1 MLPAPFTLPWMD
13 VLLTFAVPFAILVV
27 NAGFKRFVLGRGV
40 ELIGA
45 DLALS
50 GFSILLAQTLSA
62 VHGNQLPG
70 DLIIVSI
77 LALFVMAILWF
88 TAGFLVHDLDGY
100 KPWQWLASL
109 GLGGVVFYS
118 CIRYWEFVRDL
129 GYRWG

>member
-1 MLPAPFTLPWMD
+1 MLPDPFALPWMD
-13 VLLTFAVPFAILVV
+13 VLLTFVVPFAILVV

-40 ELIGA
+40 ELLGA

-62 VHGNQLPG
+62 VHGDRLPG
-70 DLIIVSI
+70 DLIILTI
-77 LALFVMAILWF
+77 LALFVMAVLWF
-88 TAGFLVHDLDGY
+88 TAGYLVRDLDGY
-100 KPWQWLASL
+100 ERWQWLASL

-118 CIRYWEFVRDL
+118 CIQYWELVRDL

>member
-1 MLPAPFTLPWMD
+1 MLPVPFMLPWMD

-62 VHGNQLPG
+62 VHGNRLPG
-70 DLIIVSI
+70 DLVIVSI
-77 LALFVMAILWF
+77 LALFAMAVLWF
-88 TAGFLVHDLDGY
+88 TAGYLVATLTAAGHG
-100 KPWQWLASL
+100 S
-109 GLGGVVFYS
+109 GLSPLVS
-118 CIRYWEFVRDL
+118 DA
-129 GYRWG
+129 